1 MAQLNR
7 NRELSLLHL
16 LYFRPT
22 NAQCT
27 ALDEKLFALA
37 ARHRGAF
44 RLVVKHSDER
54 GHLFGGWVSGEAPT
68 VLFVHDGRTMAQMV
82 GDLPTHE
89 IERLLRSALSCNPSA
104 G

>member
-27 ALDEKLFALA
+27 ALDEKLYTLA
-37 ARHRGAF
+37 ARHRGAL
-44 RLVVKHSDER
+44 RLVVKHSDEC
-54 GHLFGGWVSGEAPT
+54 GHLFGGWVSGKAPT
-68 VLFVHDGRTMAQMV
+68 VLFVRNGRTIAQFV
-82 GDLPTHE
+82 GELPRHE
-89 IERLLRSALSCNPSA
+89 IEQLLRSALSCNVSMP
-104 G
+104 